1 MTTKSGNTPAAGDPN
16 SEGDLKK
23 DKPMI
28 GRHYRRFYA
37 DELEH
42 VKEIMPVESPF
53 DQFMIK
59 KGQTRGA
66 SKGLLSLFGSKKE
79 DDSGATSTE
88 QIMGKFKGIV
98 TVESEGRKKHHEQE
112 RRQAL
117 TTLITKLNLL
127 SLKLT
132 N

>member
-1 MTTKSGNTPAAGDPN
+1 MTTKSGNTNNVAGDPN
-16 SEGDLKK
+16 AEGDLKK
-23 DKPMI
+23 DKPPI

-79 DDSGATSTE
+79 DESGETNTE

-98 TVESEGRKKHHEQE
+98 TVESEGRKRHFEQE
-112 RRQAL
+112 RR
-117 TTLITKLNLL
+117 
-127 SLKLT
+127 
-132 N
+132 